1 MRRIQDQVFA
11 KTKLLA
17 LSLESSN
24 ADEAHDFRRVR
35 FAFRKVGVTLR
46 SADLR
51 SFGLV
56 LGVPGAPEAGLIR
69 GCRAVAL
76 LEAACE
82 AVVEEERPE
91 LSSSMQRSRT
101 GDDLLG
107 DPDERSDV
115 ANAQAESFFLV
126 AKMLLLQRSDLS
138 LQQRGRGVIED
149 VFRSVEMARL
159 EAIGEKI
166 PAANPG
172 KVRGISCVFVYSSMR
187 VCMRVCVMRRVA

>member
-24 ADEAHDFRRVR
+24 ADDDEAHSRRVVR
-35 FAFRKVGVTLR
+35 FAFRKVGVTLS

-56 LGVPGAPEAGLIR
+56 IGAPGVPPEAGLIR
-69 GCRAVAL
+69 GRRAVAL

-82 AVVEEERPE
+82 AVIEEERPE
-91 LSSSMQRSRT
+91 LSLSMQRSRT

-126 AKMLLLQRSDLS
+126 AKMLLLQRSHLS

-149 VFRSVEMARL
+149 VFRGVERARL
-159 EAIGEKI
+159 EAIGEKV

-172 KVRGISCVFVYSSMR
+172 KVRGISCV
-187 VCMRVCVMRRVA
+187 CMSVCVCVDV

>member
-24 ADEAHDFRRVR
+24 ADDDEAHDSAHDSRRVR
-35 FAFRKVGVTLR
+35 FAFRKVGVTLS

-56 LGVPGAPEAGLIR
+56 IGAPGVPPEAGLIR
-69 GCRAVAL
+69 GRRAVAL

-82 AVVEEERPE
+82 AVIEEERPE
-91 LSSSMQRSRT
+91 LSLSMQRSRT

-126 AKMLLLQRSDLS
+126 AKMLLLQRSNLS

-149 VFRSVEMARL
+149 VFRGVERARL
-159 EAIGEKI
+159 EAIGEKV

-172 KVRGISCVFVYSSMR
+172 KVRGISCV
-187 VCMRVCVMRRVA
+187 CMSVCVCVDV